1 MLEQHIK
8 RQNFDFPPQIDTMKS
23 SILIFLLFLTALAA
37 STKSFTNC
45 QTSADCPYRQFC
57 GQLHVCMPIRQ
68 FFPSHCTQ
76 NSDCTEHR
84 HYLMKLPTV
93 FLLAALGFCAVY
105 AADVVDGEVADDAQ
119 KAAQEEDD
127 LTIGASPDAELA
139 FHFVQPVDAN
149 VLHEF
154 YAGKPV
160 RFLIGFQNKGEKDF
174 TVKYSETSF
183 RFPTDYN
190 YNLQNFTRGEY
201 NRKVAPKEEVTLDYG
216 FLTHESY
223 AGRPVG
229 LVVNVHYADADGNVF
244 VNNVFNQ
251 TVNILEDDS
260 GFSGETGFLFIF
272 FVALAI
278 GGLYIANQFLSKL
291 SRKSGLSKRRV
302 VEQGTSSEVDFE
314 WIPRDAVKNK
324 EKRSPAAGS
333 PKARKNAK
341 KAD

>member
-1 MLEQHIK
+1 
-8 RQNFDFPPQIDTMKS
+8 MKLT
-23 SILIFLLFLTALAA
+23 SILLL
-37 STKSFTNC
+37 S
-45 QTSADCPYRQFC
+45 
-57 GQLHVCMPIRQ
+57 V
-68 FFPSHCTQ
+68 
-76 NSDCTEHR
+76 
-84 HYLMKLPTV
+84 
-93 FLLAALGFCAVY
+93 LGFCAVY
-105 AADVVDGEVADDAQ
+105 AADVVDGEVTDDAP
-119 KAAQEEDD
+119 KASQEEDD

-139 FHFVQPVDAN
+139 FHFVQPADAN

-154 YAGKPV
+154 YTGKPV
-160 RFLIGFQNKGEKDF
+160 KFLIGFQNKGEKDF

-190 YNLQNFTRGEY
+190 YHLQNFTRGEY
-201 NRKVAPKEEVTLDYG
+201 NRRVSPKEEVTLDYG
-216 FLTHESY
+216 FYAHETF

-229 LVVNVHYADADGNVF
+229 LVVNVHYQDADGNVF

-272 FVALAI
+272 FVALSI
-278 GGLYIANQFLSKL
+278 GGLYLANQFLSKL

-324 EKRSPAAGS
+324 EKKSPVAGS
-333 PKARKNAK
+333 PKARKSAK
-341 KAD
+341 KAE